1 MFGSYVLD
9 FALGMIFVYLLLS
22 LICSALNE
30 FIEAQLK
37 NRAVDL
43 ERGLRELLN
52 DPNGT
57 GLVKQL
63 YEHPLVYGLFKGAYD
78 PKKRR
83 NLPSYIPAR
92 NFAAALL
99 DIARQGPPA
108 ALAAGGAGG
117 GPGAPAGG
125 AAAAGAAAGPGGA
138 PANPMDAIRVAVANI
153 QNPFV
158 QRALTTLVDTSGSN
172 VNKFLEATEA
182 WYNSGM
188 ERVSGWY
195 KRRVQWIIIGLALA
209 LAVAL
214 NADTLVIADHLS
226 QDPSLRSAVVSA
238 AANYVNTQP
247 QDGTP
252 ADRLKQNMDTLGALA
267 LPIGWASPDCQKT
280 MDPRQ
285 PPCTFGGWLLKILG
299 WLMTVFAISLG
310 APFWFDLLNKVV
322 GLRSTLKPEPK
333 AAAKS

>member
-1 MFGSYVLD
+1 
-9 FALGMIFVYLLLS
+9 
-22 LICSALNE
+22 
-30 FIEAQLK
+30 
-37 NRAVDL
+37 
-43 ERGLRELLN
+43 
-52 DPNGT
+52 
-57 GLVKQL
+57 
-63 YEHPLVYGLFKGAYD
+63 
-78 PKKRR
+78 
-83 NLPSYIPAR
+83 
-92 NFAAALL
+92 
-99 DIARQGPPA
+99 
-108 ALAAGGAGG
+108 
-117 GPGAPAGG
+117 
-125 AAAAGAAAGPGGA
+125 
-138 PANPMDAIRVAVANI
+138 MDAIRVAVANI

-280 MDPRQ
+280 IDPRQ